1 MHAIRA
7 IVTNLMLRVYDL
19 HRSMARKA
27 SLVQA
32 RQRTGRNRVY
42 RSPQPRYEPVLPK
55 ASAL

>member
-7 IVTNLMLRVYDL
+7 IVTNLVVYDF

-32 RQRTGRNRVY
+32 RRRTGRNRVY
-42 RSPQPRYEPVLPK
+42 QSPQPRYEPLLPK